1 MEREAIIM
9 PKSPHHAEPQSPAM
23 PIPQLE
29 DQPFADAA
37 RELVKAGFL
46 FSNRSGAP
54 YHAHGLK
61 LAEADVLTAIA
72 RGKDTD
78 LKCSDI
84 AERTLITK
92 GGITKILDRLE
103 ARGLVRRVT
112 SREDRR
118 SRSVQLSAKGV
129 ELCRELIPR
138 AARSSR
144 ETFQKAFRPQ
154 QVKQFSNLLGLLV
167 RSLEAESEKTRL
179 RALEGTHGHRWN

>member
-9 PKSPHHAEPQSPAM
+9 PKSAPHAEPQSLAM
-23 PIPQLE
+23 PIAQLE

-54 YHAHGLK
+54 SHAHGLN
-61 LAEADVLTAIA
+61 LAEADVLIAIA

-103 ARGLVRRVT
+103 ARGLARRLT

-118 SRSVQLSAKGV
+118 SRPVQLSAKGV

-138 AARSSR
+138 AARNSR

-154 QVKQFSNLLGLLV
+154 QVKHFSKLLGLLV
-167 RSLEAESEKTRL
+167 RSLEADSEKTRL